1 MKNIQ
6 SITVDVVPGLISQ
19 PTVNVIK
26 GDSETRYVD
35 VTVLNNGEPLEL
47 EDDVTISYI
56 YLKPDCTQVINP
68 ATISGNVVTIEL
80 SDQCLTVAGLCS
92 CEIQFYRGTQQ
103 LTTAMFRVSVQP
115 GVYDAD
121 ALESSDEY
129 LSLSKITADAAE
141 ATTNAQ
147 QAADDANSAADNANQ
162 AADNANNAA
171 EKANQAAD
179 NVKDGTTYI
188 PSVSTEGIISWTN
201 EQGLPN
207 PDPVNIKGPAGPQ
220 GERGAQGKV
229 GPQGIQGLT
238 GPQGEPGTP
247 GEPGQP
253 GADGQAATIQ
263 VGEVTTLAPGQP
275 ATVTNVGTDTAAI
288 FNFAIPRG
296 EDGAG
301 GGDTIIVTATGTTI
315 QLTDSSDRPLQGLT
329 IYGKS
334 QQVQTTG
341 AQLLAAPE
349 EQVEGTT
356 SYHYVN
362 GILSTTGAGDDVA
375 TTFSGKFVLPAGT
388 YTFSGEA
395 EKKQYTTIS
404 LVDSSGASITTG
416 GDLSFATNTKSEK
429 EIVLTEKKTISLRVW
444 TNTAAT
450 DANNTIKLMLNAGS
464 SAQPWEPYSGGVAT
478 PSPEYPQEIANIGD
492 SGNIIITLTD
502 SDTAAQQLTLSTPD
516 GLPGIPVTSG
526 GNVTVDDQQYVADT
540 IELYSNGTG
549 KRVSPVKT
557 LVLDGSETYSV
568 NASSANTTRFY
579 IAMPDIKSSLAP
591 ALCSHVKY
599 KEVWGGDEVGF
610 YLSSNYIVFRM
621 PKAVVGETKDS
632 VQQWIASQHSAGTSL
647 TVIYQLATPVETEL
661 TPEEVEAFQKL
672 HTYYPNT
679 AINNSDSVYTDIRYI
694 ADTKLYIDQHSNGSN
709 ISGAEG
715 IKVISLSEY
724 QAMPTPRPRYIYIIL
739 G

>member
-6 SITVDVVPGLISQ
+6 SITVDVVPGLIT
-19 PTVNVIK
+19 PPKVNVIK
-26 GDSETRYVD
+26 GDSETRYID
-35 VTVLNNGEPLEL
+35 VTVLNNGEPLQL
-47 EDDVTISYI
+47 DDDVTISYV
-56 YLKPDCTQVINP
+56 YAKPDCTQVINP
-68 ATISGNVVTIEL
+68 ATISGNIVTIEL

-92 CEIQFYRGTQQ
+92 CEIQFYKGTQQ
-103 LTTAMFRVSVQP
+103 LTSAMFKVSVCP
-115 GVYDAD
+115 GVYDVD

-129 LSLSKITADAAE
+129 LSLSKVVSDAEE
-141 ATTNAQ
+141 AATNAQ
-147 QAADDANSAADNANQ
+147 QAADDATA
-162 AADNANNAA
+162 AA

-188 PSVSTEGIISWTN
+188 PNVSAEGIISWAN
-201 EQGLPN
+201 EQGLEN
-207 PDPVNIKGPAGPQ
+207 PDPVNIKGPQ
-220 GERGAQGKV
+220 
-229 GPQGIQGLT
+229 
-238 GPQGEPGTP
+238 

-263 VGEVTTLAPGQP
+263 VGVVTTLEPGQP
-275 ATVTNVGTDTAAI
+275 ATVTNTGTDTAAI
-288 FNFAIPRG
+288 LDFGIPRG
-296 EDGAG
+296 EGGTG

-349 EQVEGTT
+349 EQIEGTT
-356 SYHYVN
+356 CYHYKN
-362 GILSTTGAGDDVA
+362 GILTTSGAGDDVA
-375 TTFSGKFVLPAGT
+375 TTFSGKFILPAGT

-404 LVDSSGASITTG
+404 LVDSSGTSITTG
-416 GDLSFATNTKSEK
+416 GNLSFATNTKSEK
-429 EIVLTEKKTISLRVW
+429 EIVLTEEKTISLRVW

-450 DANNTIKLMLNAGS
+450 ESNNTIKLMLNSGS

-478 PSPEYPQEIANIGD
+478 PSPEYPQEITNIGD

-526 GNVTVDDQQYVADT
+526 GNVTIDDQQYVADT

-557 LVLDGSETYSV
+557 IVLDGSETYSV

-632 VQQWIASQHSAGTSL
+632 VQQWIASQHSAGTPL

>member
-6 SITVDVVPGLISQ
+6 SITVDVVPDLI
-19 PTVNVIK
+19 PIPRINAIR
-26 GDSETRYVD
+26 GDSKTRYID
-35 VTVLNNGEPLEL
+35 VTVLNNGEPLDL
-47 EDDVTISYI
+47 EDDVTISYV
-56 YLKPDCTQVINP
+56 YAKPDCTQVINP
-68 ATISGNVVTIEL
+68 ASISGNIVTIEL

-92 CEIQFYRGTQQ
+92 CEIQFYKGAQQ
-103 LTTAMFRVSVQP
+103 LTSAMFKVSVNP

-129 LSLSKITADAAE
+129 LSLSKVVSDAEE
-141 ATTNAQ
+141 AATNAQ
-147 QAADDANSAADNANQ
+147 QAADDATA
-162 AADNANNAA
+162 AA

-188 PSVSTEGIISWTN
+188 PSVSDDGIISWIN
-201 EQGLPN
+201 GQGLPN
-207 PDPVNIKGPAGPQ
+207 PDPVNIKGPQ
-220 GERGAQGKV
+220 
-229 GPQGIQGLT
+229 
-238 GPQGEPGTP
+238 

-263 VGEVTTLAPGQP
+263 VGAVTTLAPGQP
-275 ATVTNVGTDTAAI
+275 ATVTNTGTDTAAI
-288 FNFAIPRG
+288 LDFGIPRG

-416 GDLSFATNTKSEK
+416 GDLSFAADTKSEK
-429 EIVLTEKKTISLRVW
+429 EIVLTEKKTVFLKVW

-464 SAQPWEPYSGGVAT
+464 SAQPWEPYSGSVAT
-478 PSPEYPQEIANIGD
+478 PSPEYPQKIHPVGD
-492 SGNIIITLTD
+492 SGSITITVDDD
-502 SDTAAQQLTLSTPD
+502 STSTQPLVVDTTG
-516 GLPGIPVTSG
+516 GLPGIPVASG
-526 GNVTVDDQQYVADT
+526 GNVTIEGQQYISET
-540 IELYSNGTG
+540 IQLYSDGTG

-557 LVLDGSETYSV
+557 IVLDGSETYSV
-568 NASSANTTRFY
+568 NASSTNTTRFY
-579 IAMPDIKSSLAP
+579 ISVADIKSSLAP
-591 ALCSHVKY
+591 ALCSHAKY
-599 KEVWGGDEVGF
+599 KEIWGGDEVGF

-621 PKAVVGETKDS
+621 PKTVVGETKDS
-632 VQQWIASQHSAGTSL
+632 VQKWIMSQHSAGTPL
-647 TVIYQLATPVETEL
+647 TVIYQIATPTESEL
-661 TPEEVEAFQKL
+661 EKGEAPNVQSV
-672 HTYYPNT
+672 HTYYADTN
-679 AINNSDSVYTDIRYI
+679 IENDSGTHMDVRYV
-694 ADTKLYIDQHSNGSN
+694 ADTKLYIDNHSGGGTSYKIGDGLKLEGNKLSVDTATEVEQDNTKPVTSAAVYAQIGN
-709 ISGAEG
+709 IAALLAE
-715 IKVISLSEY
+715 I
-724 QAMPTPRPRYIYIIL
+724 
-739 G
+739 

>member
-6 SITVDVVPGLISQ
+6 SITVDVVPELIPQ
-19 PTVNVIK
+19 PKVNVIK
-26 GDSETRYVD
+26 GDSETRYID
-35 VTVLNNGEPLEL
+35 VTVLNNGEPLQL
-47 EDDVTISYI
+47 EDDVTVSYV
-56 YLKPDCTQVINP
+56 YVKPDCTQVINP
-68 ATISGNVVTIEL
+68 ATISGNVVTVAL

-92 CEIQFYRGTQQ
+92 CEIQFYKDSQQ
-103 LTTAMFRVSVQP
+103 LTSAMFKVSVYP

-129 LSLSKITADAAE
+129 LSLSKVISNAEEAA
-141 ATTNAQ
+141 TNAQ
-147 QAADDANSAADNANQ
+147 QAADDANA
-162 AADNANNAA
+162 AA

-179 NVKDGTTYI
+179 NVKDGTTYV
-188 PSVSTEGIISWTN
+188 PSVSDEGIISWTN
-201 EQGLPN
+201 KEGLPN
-207 PDPVNIKGPAGPQ
+207 PDPVNIKGA
-220 GERGAQGKV
+220 
-229 GPQGIQGLT
+229 
-238 GPQGEPGTP
+238 QGEPGTP

-253 GADGQAATIQ
+253 GVDGQAATIQ
-263 VGEVTTLAPGQP
+263 IGEVTTLEPGQP
-275 ATVTNVGTDTAAI
+275 ATVTNTGTDTAAI
-288 FNFAIPRG
+288 LDFGIPRG
-296 EDGAG
+296 EDGTG

-395 EKKQYTTIS
+395 KKTQYTTIS
-404 LVDSSGASITTG
+404 LVDSSGTSITTG
-416 GDLSFATNTKSEK
+416 GNLSFATNAKPEK
-429 EIVLTEKKTISLRVW
+429 EIVLTEEKTVFLKVW

-464 SAQPWEPYSGGVAT
+464 SAQPWEEYFNEISS
-478 PSPEYPQEIANIGD
+478 PSPEYPQKIHHVGD
-492 SGNIIITLTD
+492 SGSITITVDDGSTSAQPLVV
-502 SDTAAQQLTLSTPD
+502 DTTG

-526 GNVTVDDQQYVADT
+526 GNVTIEGQQYISET
-540 IELYSNGTG
+540 IQLYSDGTG

-557 LVLDGSETYSV
+557 IVLDGSETYSV
-568 NASSANTTRFY
+568 NSSSDSTTRFY
-579 IAMPDIKSSLAP
+579 ITMPDIKGSLAP
-591 ALCSHVKY
+591 ALCSHAIY

-610 YLSSNYIVFRM
+610 YLSSRYVVFRM

-632 VQQWIASQHSAGTSL
+632 VKQWITSQHSAGTPL
-647 TVIYQLATPVETEL
+647 TVIYQIATPTETTLEKG
-661 TPEEVEAFQKL
+661 EAPNVQSV

>member
-6 SITVDVVPGLISQ
+6 PITVDVVPGLITQ
-19 PTVNVIK
+19 PKVNVIK
-26 GDSETRYVD
+26 GDSETRYID
-35 VTVLNNGEPLEL
+35 VTVLNNSEPLEL
-47 EDDVTISYI
+47 EDDVTVSYV
-56 YLKPDCTQVINP
+56 YLKPDGTQVINP
-68 ATISGNVVTIEL
+68 ATISGNVVTVAL
-80 SDQCLTVAGLCS
+80 SDQCLTVAGLCH

-103 LTTAMFRVSVQP
+103 LTSAMFKVSVNP

-129 LSLSKITADAAE
+129 LSLSKVVSDAEE
-141 ATTNAQ
+141 AATNAQ
-147 QAADDANSAADNANQ
+147 QAADDATA
-162 AADNANNAA
+162 AA

-188 PSVSTEGIISWTN
+188 PNVSAEGIISWAN
-201 EQGLPN
+201 EQGLEN
-207 PDPVNIKGPAGPQ
+207 PDPVNIKGPQ
-220 GERGAQGKV
+220 
-229 GPQGIQGLT
+229 
-238 GPQGEPGTP
+238 

-263 VGEVTTLAPGQP
+263 VGVVTTLEPGQP
-275 ATVTNVGTDTAAI
+275 ATVTNTGTDTAAI
-288 FNFAIPRG
+288 LDFGIPRG
-296 EDGAG
+296 EGGTG

-349 EQVEGTT
+349 EQIEGTT
-356 SYHYVN
+356 CYHYKN
-362 GILSTTGAGDDVA
+362 GILTTSGAGDDVA
-375 TTFSGKFVLPAGT
+375 TTFSGKFILPAGT

-404 LVDSSGASITTG
+404 LVDSSGTSITTG
-416 GDLSFATNTKSEK
+416 GNLSFATNTKSEK
-429 EIVLTEKKTISLRVW
+429 EIVLTEEKTISLRVW

-450 DANNTIKLMLNAGS
+450 ESNNTIKLMLNSGS

-478 PSPEYPQEIANIGD
+478 PSPEYPQEITNIGD

-526 GNVTVDDQQYVADT
+526 GNVTIDDQQYVADT

-557 LVLDGSETYSV
+557 LVLDGSESCSV
-568 NASSANTTRFY
+568 NASSTNTTRFY
-579 IAMPDIKSSLAP
+579 ISVADIKSSLAP
-591 ALCSHVKY
+591 ALCSHAKY
-599 KEVWGGDEVGF
+599 KEIWGGDEVGF

-632 VQQWIASQHSAGTSL
+632 VQKWIASQHSAGTPL
-647 TVIYQLATPVETEL
+647 TVIYQTAISTESEL
-661 TPEEVEAFQKL
+661 EKGEAPNVQSV

-679 AINNSDSVYTDIRYI
+679 AINNSDSAYIDVRYV
-694 ADTKLYIDQHSNGSN
+694 ADTKLYIDNHSDGAGYQIGDGLK
-709 ISGAEG
+709 ISDGKLVVDTATEVEQDNT
-715 IKVISLSEY
+715 KPVTSAAVY
-724 QAMPTPRPRYIYIIL
+724 MQL
-739 G
+739 GNVEALLADI

>member
-6 SITVDVVPGLISQ
+6 SITVDVVPDLI
-19 PTVNVIK
+19 PTPRVNVIK
-26 GDSETRYVD
+26 GDSETRYIG

-47 EDDVTISYI
+47 EDGVTVSYV

-68 ATISGNVVTIEL
+68 VTISENVVTIEL

-92 CEIQFYRGTQQ
+92 CEIQFYKGSQQ
-103 LTTAMFRVSVQP
+103 LTSAMFKVSVHP
-115 GVYDAD
+115 GVYDAN

-129 LSLSKITADAAE
+129 LSLSKATNNAE
-141 ATTNAQ
+141 E
-147 QAADDANSAADNANQ
+147 AADKANA
-162 AADNANNAA
+162 AA

-188 PSVSTEGIISWTN
+188 PSVSDDGIISWIN
-201 EQGLPN
+201 GQGLPN
-207 PDPVNIKGPAGPQ
+207 PDPVNIKGPQ
-220 GERGAQGKV
+220 
-229 GPQGIQGLT
+229 
-238 GPQGEPGTP
+238 

-263 VGEVTTLAPGQP
+263 VGVVTTLAPGQP
-275 ATVTNVGTDTAAI
+275 ATVTNTGTDTAAI
-288 FNFAIPRG
+288 LDFGIPRG

-349 EQVEGTT
+349 EQIEGTT
-356 SYHYVN
+356 CYHYKN
-362 GILSTTGAGDDVA
+362 GILTTSGAGDDVA

-395 EKKQYTTIS
+395 KETQYTTIS

-416 GDLSFATNTKSEK
+416 GNLSFAADTKSEK

-450 DANNTIKLMLNAGS
+450 ESNNTIKLMLNAGS
-464 SAQPWEPYSGGVAT
+464 SAQPWEEYFNEI
-478 PSPEYPQEIANIGD
+478 PSPTPEYPQKIHHVGD
-492 SGNIIITLTD
+492 SGSITITVDDD
-502 SDTAAQQLTLSTPD
+502 STSTQPLVVDTTG
-516 GLPGIPVTSG
+516 GLPGIPVASG
-526 GNVTVDDQQYVADT
+526 GNVTIEGQQYISET
-540 IELYSNGTG
+540 IQLYSDGTG

-557 LVLDGSETYSV
+557 IVLDGSETYSV
-568 NASSANTTRFY
+568 NASSTNTTRFY
-579 IAMPDIKSSLAP
+579 ISVADIKSSLAP
-591 ALCSHVKY
+591 ALCSHAKY
-599 KEVWGGDEVGF
+599 KEIWGGDEVGF

-632 VQQWIASQHSAGTSL
+632 VQKWIASQHSAGTPL
-647 TVIYQLATPVETEL
+647 TVIYQIATPTESEL
-661 TPEEVEAFQKL
+661 EKGEAPNVQSV
-672 HTYYPNT
+672 HTYY
-679 AINNSDSVYTDIRYI
+679 SDTNIENDSDTHMDVRYV
-694 ADTKLYIDQHSNGSN
+694 ADTKLYIDNHSGGGTSYKIGDGLKLEGNKLSVDTATEVERDNTKPVTSAAVYAQIGN
-709 ISGAEG
+709 IAALLAE
-715 IKVISLSEY
+715 I
-724 QAMPTPRPRYIYIIL
+724 
-739 G
+739 